1 MTSDHG
7 QEKVYKEGAMNCT
20 LLFIVIFIIQTYYSN
35 EYLH

>member
-7 QEKVYKEGAMNCT
+7 LGRVYKEGAMNYT
-20 LLFIVIFIIQTYYSN
+20 LLFILIFIIQTYYSN